1 MGNVTKKS
9 IITGLVWVRGSLGED
24 QPSFQVVVNKHIT
37 LDQGEQIAMILKQSI
52 DEARARLAVAK
63 THAEKQDIE
72 HQPIVLPAS
81 PPPSEPK
88 CLTCYDADGWCPDC
102 NKV

>member
-24 QPSFQVVVNKHIT
+24 QPIFQVVVNKPIT

-52 DEARARLAVAK
+52 DEARAQVAAQK
-63 THAEKQDIE
+63 PT
-72 HQPIVLPAS
+72 
-81 PPPSEPK
+81 SENVVMNK
-88 CLTCYDADGWCPDC
+88 IADGDVVCGICDFPGHSSMNCPQNADSDD
-102 NKV
+102 